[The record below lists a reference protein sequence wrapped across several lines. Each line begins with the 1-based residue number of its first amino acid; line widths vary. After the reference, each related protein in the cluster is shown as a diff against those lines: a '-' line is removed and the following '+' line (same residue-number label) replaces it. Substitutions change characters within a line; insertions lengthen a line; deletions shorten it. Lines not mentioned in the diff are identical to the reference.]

1 MNISF
6 CFTAGGRQVIQ
17 LGTWM
22 KNIIPMHFI
31 QVTFF
36 ESSKDSKNYT
46 SVLPTLYMVD
56 TKFQFTRGGCE
67 MIISLLLF
75 PYFKFVS
82 IFQIKTMLHKHAK
95 EKDPLHLCSLLIIL
109 RCLIWVE
116 FSNSWRAWKNC
127 CSTRLTVNKGE
138 NRKTDLFAQQC
149 EFKELYGVCILHKI
163 QVGRKTKHCTCT

>member
-1 MNISF
+1 M
-6 CFTAGGRQVIQ
+6 IQ
-17 LGTWM
+17 FGTWM

-36 ESSKDSKNYT
+36 ESSKDSKNYI

-75 PYFKFVS
+75 PYSKFVS
-82 IFQIKTMLHKHAK
+82 IFHIKTMLHKHAK

-109 RCLIWVE
+109 R
-116 FSNSWRAWKNC
+116 
-127 CSTRLTVNKGE
+127 
-138 NRKTDLFAQQC
+138 
-149 EFKELYGVCILHKI
+149 GV
-163 QVGRKTKHCTCT
+163 